1 MKGTYIWR
9 CNKTYKTSDSFVN
22 AILLMKNKT
31 RNAYDNIIPKC
42 LSKTLFETL
51 IFVLTHANRRQKMK
65 LFFIVIFGATMTSVL
80 LAQSVTLDI
89 AFKNGS
95 SKSIFVENIYDI
107 YIDNLSTEVL
117 DNSNSVQIIKSLAL
131 FQNYPN
137 PFNPTTTISYKL
149 DKPGNVDIR
158 ILPAV

>member
-1 MKGTYIWR
+1 
-9 CNKTYKTSDSFVN
+9 
-22 AILLMKNKT
+22 
-31 RNAYDNIIPKC
+31 
-42 LSKTLFETL
+42 
-51 IFVLTHANRRQKMK
+51 MK

-137 PFNPTTTISYKL
+137 PFNPSTTIRYKL